1 MSGVAEWFRWL
12 NSAHGINLSIF
23 YDGFDQRRFVTGIE
37 TTLGLSLASVAAS
50 FALGVLGAWLQGS
63 KSRLVRASVRCYVEF
78 FRNTPPLI
86 QLLFFYFGIG
96 ALLPTFPDGSAGG
109 QPLVSNLGWAIV
121 SLSLFA
127 GAHNVEIFRSGIE
140 AVPRAMRE
148 AAEALG
154 HTRFQIFRLIVF
166 PMAFRISLP
175 AFNNNLVNLVKTTT
189 LAYAIA
195 VPELLYA
202 SAQIWSESFN
212 VKEMMN
218 VLLLVYLALIAVVV
232 WGMGWLER
240 RLRIPGYSV

>member
-1 MSGVAEWFRWL
+1 MSGLAEWFRWL

-23 YDGFDQRRFVTGIE
+23 YDGFDRRRFVTGFE
-37 TTLGLSLASVAAS
+37 TTIGLSLACILAS
-50 FALGVLGAWLQGS
+50 FALGVLGVWQQGS
-63 KSRLVRASVRCYVEF
+63 RTALVRGGVRCNVEF
-78 FRNTPPLI
+78 FRNTPPLV
-86 QLLFFYFGIG
+86 QLLFFYFAVG
-96 ALLPTFPDGSAGG
+96 ALLPALPDGTGG
-109 QPLVSNLGWAIV
+109 QRPLISNAGWAII
-121 SLSLFA
+121 SFSLFA

-140 AVPRAMRE
+140 AVPEAMRE

-166 PMAFRISLP
+166 PLAFRISLP

-218 VLLLVYLALIAVVV
+218 VLLIVYLALIAGVV
-232 WGMGWLER
+232 WGMAWLER
-240 RLRIPGYSV
+240 RLRIPGYHV